1 MNGISQR
8 VNVLLLMTKEF
19 IDWRELEF
27 TLCVFIDRYALLIEV
42 LAVEECLCVYVG
54 VRVCM

>member
-8 VNVLLLMTKEF
+8 INIVLLTTKEF
-19 IDWRELEF
+19 IGWRELESS
-27 TLCVFIDRYALLIEV
+27 LRVFIDRYALLMEV